1 LTPLIENKVVAAL
14 LKIMR
19 SRRTSYLSST
29 LERAT
34 VPERRKA
41 AVKQREVQFTDFEAV
56 AKLKER
62 WGLGKDSLQNWYRLW
77 RDNRALTFSKSPLSM
92 GWVLEVDGEIVGY
105 QGSVPL
111 LYYYCG
117 RPLLVA
123 TGTGMVVEPAY
134 RAFSVALLASFYR
147 QKNVD
152 LLLITT
158 PSESVAKLAK
168 AFGAEALPQRDY
180 DTVLFWVL
188 NARHF
193 ARAVAKKFGVNGKLG
208 GLIAVLGSSAL
219 RTQMTIFR
227 RCPNG
232 NSQKCRVIE
241 LQVSEI
247 GDDFEVLWQKKLA
260 EKGLLLADR
269 SSVSLRW
276 HFTVPASQRRTALLC
291 CHFNGRLT
299 GYAAVQ
305 NAVDRETGMRQC
317 FLADMLVEGDDS
329 DVIESLLRSAY
340 EYARRSGSHI
350 FEVLGFPANVR
361 QIVMRW
367 KPYYRKY
374 PACPFFYKAKDQ
386 SLREDLLTAADHW
399 YASPY
404 DGDTS
409 LIL

>member
-1 LTPLIENKVVAAL
+1 MPSIESKVVAAL
-14 LKIMR
+14 IKVMR
-19 SRRTSYLSST
+19 SRRTSYLSSA
-29 LERAT
+29 LKGAA
-34 VPERRKA
+34 VPQRRKA

-62 WGLGKDSLQNWYRLW
+62 WGLAKDSLQNWCRLW
-77 RDNRALTFSKSPLSM
+77 RDNRALTFSKSRLSM
-92 GWVLEVDGEIVGY
+92 GWVLEADGEIVGY

-111 LYYYCG
+111 LYYFRG

-134 RAFSVALLASFYR
+134 RAFSMALLASFYR

-152 LLLITT
+152 LLLITSSSDT
-158 PSESVAKLAK
+158 VGKLAR
-168 AFGAEALPQRDY
+168 AFGAEALPQQDY

-188 NARHF
+188 NARDF
-193 ARAVAKKFGVNGKLG
+193 AGAVAKKFGVNGKLG
-208 GLIAVLGSSAL
+208 GLISVLGSSAL
-219 RTQMTIFR
+219 RTQMTLGR
-227 RCPNG
+227 RRPNG
-232 NSQKCRVIE
+232 NSRKCGVTE

-247 GDDFEVLWQKKLA
+247 GDDFEALWQRKLA
-260 EKGLLLADR
+260 EKRLLLADR

-276 HFTVPASQRRTALLC
+276 HFTVPASQRTTALMC
-291 CHFNGRLT
+291 CHLDGRLK

-305 NAVDRETGMRQC
+305 NAVDPETGLRQC
-317 FLADMLVEGDDS
+317 FVADLLVDGDDS
-329 DVIESLLRSAY
+329 NVIESLLRSAY

-350 FEVLGFPANVR
+350 FEVQGFPANVR
-361 QIVMRW
+361 QIATRW

-386 SLREDLLTAADHW
+386 SLREDLLADADNW

-409 LIL
+409 LVQ